1 MPIIKLS
8 VSERRRLSVF
18 ITCLLLAFISWVFI
32 TLSGKYIYSTKQA
45 IVFKN
50 APQKRAFRALQPDT
64 VEISLQ
70 GTGWQMLFSKM
81 NNSTRP
87 VSVDLHTLEHNDYIA
102 LNTQLERIN
111 RMKDMNHKI
120 IAFNPDTLYF
130 DFTNRMIKK
139 IPVEPLL
146 DIKYKSQY
154 IATGKITVTPAYIT
168 LNGPANIIRNVNIW
182 KTDSLSLTD
191 VHNTIDRQLKLQP
204 VKEGNLSVYPKTV
217 QLHIPVEEYT
227 EKTLSVPVKLV
238 NNPHYDA
245 IKIFPQRIQVTF
257 TVPLSRYAEIDE
269 DFFEATADFSLWKEG
284 YSILPVK
291 ITHMPVYCKVV
302 SISPQNVDFLVK
314 K

>member
-18 ITCLLLAFISWVFI
+18 ATCLLLALVAWICV
-32 TLSGKYIYSTKQA
+32 TLSGKYVYTSKQA
-45 IVFKN
+45 VVFKN
-50 APQKRAFRALQPDT
+50 TPQKRAFRALQPDT

-81 NNSTRP
+81 GSGTRP
-87 VSVDLHTLEHNDYIA
+87 LSVDLHTLEHSDYIA

-111 RMKDMNHKI
+111 RMKDLNHKI

-139 IPVEPLL
+139 IPVEALMG
-146 DIKYKSQY
+146 IQFKSQY
-154 IATGKITVTPAYIT
+154 MAAGKATINPSYVT
-168 LNGPANIIRNVNIW
+168 LNGPASVIENINSW
-182 KTDSLSLTD
+182 KTDSLKLTD
-191 VHNTIDRQLKLQP
+191 VHQTINTQLKLQL
-204 VKEGNLSVYPKTV
+204 VKEGNLNVYPKSV
-217 QLHIPVEEYT
+217 QVHMPVEEFT

-245 IKIFPQRIQVTF
+245 VKFFPQRVKITF

-269 DFFEATADFSLWKEG
+269 DFFEASADFSLWQQG
-284 YSILPVK
+284 YSVLPVK
-291 ITHMPVYCKVV
+291 ITHLPVYCKV
-302 SISPQNVDFLVK
+302 ISLMPQNIDFLVK